1 MKKVLMLSLAILM
14 VASYAMADDI
24 GVYTDQAGTDCDFV
38 ATGIGPLTVY
48 VVHHTAGATGSQF
61 KVVNTSSW
69 SFSASVLGGFLS
81 IGDAFSDLSLAYGG
95 CNAGP
100 AIAVVALNGFTFPF
114 PGAPCGQITVQAAP
128 NKVGVI
134 GVDWGGS
141 CAPRR
146 PRSNLVENRPVS
158 QNGSRRRAGG
168 FDLSHSLQALRAS
181 GDCGTW
187 VAPPVP
193 KTLDSQT
200 GSGGYCPRWG

>member
-134 GVDWGGS
+134 GVDCIFAELPASAGKIVFDPNATCPCVEPNATEQSTWG
-141 CAPRR
+141 
-146 PRSNLVENRPVS
+146 NIK
-158 QNGSRRRAGG
+158 
-168 FDLSHSLQALRAS
+168 SLYR
-181 GDCGTW
+181 
-187 VAPPVP
+187 
-193 KTLDSQT
+193 
-200 GSGGYCPRWG
+200 